1 MGSLPLPFRAAVL
14 VAAANLLTSCD
25 KPAPPAAP
33 PPEIPVVTVEKR
45 DVPIVGE
52 FVGEMR
58 GSTDIDVRA
67 RVEGFLVGMHFKEG
81 TWVKKGDLLYTIDQ
95 RPFEARIV
103 EAQARLAQAKTQLA
117 NADADLKRIRPLAEM
132 NAVSQRD
139 LDSAVARYG
148 TAEGQVNAEVAGV
161 DLAKID
167 LSYTKIESPTDGL
180 IGLSQAK
187 VGDFVGRYPNPVV
200 LDTVSQV
207 DPIAVRFSV
216 SEPEYLKLARK
227 MPQRTLEDEKKA
239 RESQLDLLLADGTV
253 HDHRGTVTV
262 VNREIDSATGALL
275 VEAEFPNPDRLL
287 RPGQFARVR
296 TVLETMSGALVIP
309 RRSIQELQG
318 LYQVYAIG
326 AGDKVELKT
335 VKLGP
340 AIGDMQV
347 VTEGLKAGDR
357 VVFEGLQRVRP
368 EMVVRPVAPAEPEKG
383 KESAAAPAPAEPA
396 SK

>member
-1 MGSLPLPFRAAVL
+1 MAIPTLPFRAAV
-14 VAAANLLTSCD
+14 VAAAASLLASCD

-33 PPEIPVVTVEKR
+33 PPEIPVVTVEKK

-67 RVEGFLVGMHFKEG
+67 RVEGFLVGMDFKEG
-81 TWVKKGDLLYTIDQ
+81 TWVKKGDPLYTIDQ
-95 RPFEARIV
+95 RPFEQRRF
-103 EAQARLAQAKTQLA
+103 EADARLAQAKTRLA
-117 NADADLKRIRPLAEM
+117 NADAELKRIKPLAEM

-148 TAEGQVNAEVAGV
+148 TAEAEVKAEEAGV
-161 DLAKID
+161 ELAKID

-180 IGLSQAK
+180 IGLSLAK

-200 LDTVSQV
+200 LNTVSQL

-216 SEPEYLKLARK
+216 SEPDYLKLARK
-227 MPQRTLEDEKKA
+227 NPPRPKGEADPRAGQLE
-239 RESQLDLLLADGTV
+239 LLLSDGTI
-253 HDHRGTVTV
+253 HDHRGSVTV
-262 VNREIDSATGALL
+262 VNREIDSATGSLL
-275 VEAEFPNPDRLL
+275 VEAEFPNPDKLL

-296 TVLETMSGALVIP
+296 TVLETLSGAVVVP

-318 LYQVYAIG
+318 LYQVYVIG
-326 AGDKVELKT
+326 PGDKIELKT
-335 VKLGP
+335 VKIGP

-347 VTEGLKAGDR
+347 VTEGVKAGDR
-357 VVFEGLQRVRP
+357 IVFEGLQRVRAD
-368 EMVVRPVAPAEPEKG
+368 MVVRPVEPGAKASETDTAKV
-383 KESAAAPAPAEPA
+383 PAEPA
-396 SK
+396 AK